1 MRGMGLDLPFLLLV
15 IVLVVIGLI
24 MMMLGYWVIDLF
36 IPVDFPQEIKEGNKS
51 VGWVSAGIYAGFG
64 FVIRSAIIS
73 ISTGEATELLQG
85 TINTVIYAVIGIIAF
100 VFAYFVVDLVNKK
113 FNFNEALKEKNEA
126 AGIMIFGIFI
136 GIAFIVSG
144 VIQ

>member
-1 MRGMGLDLPFLLLV
+1 MLTV
-15 IVLVVIGLI
+15 ILETVVYLCIGLI

-64 FVIRSAIIS
+64 YVIRSAIIS

-85 TINTVIYAVIGIIAF
+85 TINTVIYAMIGIIAF
-100 VFAYFVVDLVNKK
+100 VFAYFVVDLVNRK

>member
-1 MRGMGLDLPFLLLV
+1 MLYNNASARTSSGLFRILN
-15 IVLVVIGLI
+15 IRK
-24 MMMLGYWVIDLF
+24 
-36 IPVDFPQEIKEGNKS
+36 EI
-51 VGWVSAGIYAGFG
+51 
-64 FVIRSAIIS
+64 AIIS

>member
-1 MRGMGLDLPFLLLV
+1 MILET
-15 IVLVVIGLI
+15 VVYLCIGLI

-51 VGWVSAGIYAGFG
+51 VGWVSAGIYAGLG

-73 ISTGEATELLQG
+73 ISTGGAQELLQG
-85 TINTVIYAVIGIIAF
+85 VIDTVVFSVIGILAF
-100 VFAYFVVDLVNKK
+100 VIAYFLVDLVNRK

-126 AGIMIFGIFI
+126 AGIMVFGIFV

>member
-1 MRGMGLDLPFLLLV
+1 MLTV
-15 IVLVVIGLI
+15 ILETVVYLCIGLI

-126 AGIMIFGIFI
+126 VGIMIFGIFI

>member
-1 MRGMGLDLPFLLLV
+1 MLTV
-15 IVLVVIGLI
+15 ILETVVYLCIGLI

-73 ISTGEATELLQG
+73 ISTGEAIELLQG

-100 VFAYFVVDLVNKK
+100 VFAYFVVDLVNRK
-113 FNFNEALKEKNEA
+113 FDFNEALKEKNEA

>member
-1 MRGMGLDLPFLLLV
+1 MLTMILET
-15 IVLVVIGLI
+15 VVYLCIGLI
-24 MMMLGYWVIDLF
+24 LMMLGYWIIDLF
-36 IPVDFPQEIKEGNKS
+36 IPVDFPQEIREGNKS
-51 VGWVSAGIYAGFG
+51 VGWVSAGIYAGLG

-73 ISTGEATELLQG
+73 ISTGGAQELLQG
-85 TINTVIYAVIGIIAF
+85 AIDTVVFSVVGILAF
-100 VFAYFVVDLVNKK
+100 VIAYFLVDLVNRK

-126 AGIMIFGIFI
+126 AGIMVFGIFV

>member
-1 MRGMGLDLPFLLLV
+1 MLTV
-15 IVLVVIGLI
+15 ILETVVYLCIGLI

-64 FVIRSAIIS
+64 YVIRSAIIS

-100 VFAYFVVDLVNKK
+100 VFAYFVVDLVNRK
-113 FNFNEALKEKNEA
+113 FDFNEALKEKNEA

>member
-1 MRGMGLDLPFLLLV
+1 MLMVAIETLV
-15 IVLVVIGLI
+15 YLCIGLI

-100 VFAYFVVDLVNKK
+100 VFAYFVVDLVNRK

>member
-1 MRGMGLDLPFLLLV
+1 MLTV
-15 IVLVVIGLI
+15 ILETVVYLCIGLI

-64 FVIRSAIIS
+64 YVIRSAIIS
-73 ISTGEATELLQG
+73 ISTGEAIELLQG